1 MNIGVLTSD
10 GEMYLFIVKKKL
22 KDDEIEEFLSNEM
35 DLSPENFNWQVLLNE
50 QGSNEG
56 FLNFRIV
63 EVD

>member
-35 DLSPENFNWQVLLNE
+35 DLSPENFNWQVLE
-50 QGSNEG
+50 KDQCGSG
-56 FLNFRIV
+56 FINFRIV
-63 EVD
+63 EVE